1 MPNGVYKRGKT
12 WWIDYYEPGHGK
24 RKRMRRPVGSSKK
37 RAEEQLAKVK
47 SMKAED
53 RYFDV
58 LEKKKSSGVRFSE
71 LLDRY
76 IRDSKDKKYFQGSE
90 TYFMPRL
97 RARFGEMTLSRINYM
112 AVEDFRNLR
121 KETKTQYGGERT
133 RRTVNEELAIL
144 RHIFNRAIDWEMVD
158 KNPVKRSI
166 FYKKANST
174 RERVLSPEEIR
185 RLIEA
190 CPPYLKPIVAMGIY
204 TGLRKGDILNLE
216 WRNVDLERGLIVLV
230 EAKTEKKR
238 YIVLN
243 PDLSTLLKSLPVKG
257 AYVFP
262 GRNGKPRT
270 DVKKS
275 FYKALNEAGIE
286 QSKDRKTKA
295 VFQTLRHSCIT
306 LLHERGADTSAVRG
320 FIGHASEKQTEDYT
334 HLTEQFQ
341 RRVGDLLTGLVD
353 VGKIVEVGH
362 NLVTKQEIQE
372 NSSPA
377 SA

>member
-1 MPNGVYKRGKT
+1 MIYLRGKT
-12 WWIDYYEPGHGK
+12 WWIDYYEPGNGK
-24 RKRMRRPVGSSKK
+24 RKRMRKPVGSSKK

-58 LEKKKSSGVRFSE
+58 LEKKKSSKIKFGE
-71 LLDRY
+71 PLDRY
-76 IRDSKDKKYFQGSE
+76 IKDSKDKKYFQESE
-90 TYFMPRL
+90 IYFMPIL
-97 RARFGEMTLSRINYM
+97 RAHFGDMALDKINYM

-121 KETKTQYGGERT
+121 KKTRTQHGGERT
-133 RRTVNEELAIL
+133 KRTVNLELGIL
-144 RHIFNRAIDWEMVD
+144 RHIFNKAIEWEMID
-158 KNPVKRSI
+158 KNPVKKSI
-166 FYKKANST
+166 RYQKANST
-174 RERVLSPEEIR
+174 RERTLTPAEIAK
-185 RLIEA
+185 LIEA

-216 WRNVDLERGLIVLV
+216 WRNVDLGRGLIVLV

-243 PDLSTLLKSLPVKG
+243 PDLLTLLKSLPVKG

-262 GRNGKPRT
+262 GKKRKPRT

-275 FYKALNEAGIE
+275 FCRALKEAGIE
-286 QSKDRKTKA
+286 QGEDRKTKV
-295 VFQTLRHSCIT
+295 VFHTLRHSCVT
-306 LLHERGADTSAVRG
+306 LLHERGADRSAIQG

-353 VGKIVEVGH
+353 VGKIVEIGH
-362 NLVTKQEIQE
+362 KLVTKQEIQE

>member
-1 MPNGVYKRGKT
+1 M
-12 WWIDYYEPGHGK
+12 
-24 RKRMRRPVGSSKK
+24 
-37 RAEEQLAKVK
+37 A
-47 SMKAED
+47 
-53 RYFDV
+53 
-58 LEKKKSSGVRFSE
+58 
-71 LLDRY
+71 LD
-76 IRDSKDKKYFQGSE
+76 K
-90 TYFMPRL
+90 
-97 RARFGEMTLSRINYM
+97 INYM

-121 KETKTQYGGERT
+121 KETKTHSGGERT

-144 RHIFNRAIDWEMVD
+144 RHIFNRAIEWEMSD

-166 FYKKANST
+166 FYKNANST
-174 RERVLSPEEIR
+174 RKRVLSPEEIT

-190 CPPYLKPIVAMGIY
+190 CPPYLKPIVAMGVY
-204 TGLRKGDILNLE
+204 TGLRKGDILNLQ
-216 WRNVDLERGLIVLV
+216 WKNVDLERGLIVLV

-243 PDLSTLLKSLPVKG
+243 PDLLTILKSLPVKG
-257 AYVFP
+257 EYVFP
-262 GRNGKPRT
+262 GKNKKPIK
-270 DVKKS
+270 DVRKS
-275 FYKALNEAGIE
+275 FYKALKEAGVE
-286 QSKDRKTKA
+286 QAEDREMKT
-295 VFQTLRHSCIT
+295 VFHTLRHSCIT
-306 LLHERGADTSAVRG
+306 LLRERGADGSAVQG

-372 NSSPA
+372 NSPLA